1 MNVMTKNFRPATY
14 QQLAAEY
21 PCIVVPTNIP
31 LDREDSLDLFQ
42 FKPDQCMV
50 EGIYDMRS
58 AALQ

>member
-21 PCIVVPTNIP
+21 PCIVVRTNIP

-42 FKPDQCMV
+42 FKPDQCML